1 MSSVNAEGRLEVVLV
16 GPGFHFLSGLS
27 AYTCTL
33 ANELSREHDVSVLL
47 LRRVIPRR
55 LYPTTRRSPNTG
67 TALRYGNNVTRIG
80 ELDWYWFPGLLGALA
95 RLRATKPNLVVL
107 QWWTTATLHTYI
119 LVALFARVLGIRV
132 VVEFHETQDTS
143 EALVLGVDMY
153 CRRGMPLLLSL
164 AHGALV
170 HNNHDLELL
179 RRTFGSRPFD
189 RLDIETAPHGPYTH
203 IADSP
208 ADSPASHDSRSGPT
222 RLLFFGLIRP
232 YKGLDD
238 LLVAFNQLSAEQ
250 AAQFHLTIVGE
261 TWENWQTPAALI
273 SASPHRR
280 RITFVNRYV
289 SDAEAGQFFRDT
301 DVVVLPYRRASASGP
316 LQIAMHSGLH
326 VVLYAVGGL
335 VEATRTYEG
344 AHLVEPDNVD
354 ALRRT
359 LMSIP
364 PDRHRRF
371 TDHTSWSTT
380 LRAIER
386 LARS

>member
-1 MSSVNAEGRLEVVLV
+1 MTAESRIKVVVV
-16 GPGFHFLSGLS
+16 GPSFYFLSGLS

-33 ANELSREHDVSVLL
+33 ANELSRKHDVAVLL

-55 LYPTTRRSPNTG
+55 LYPTTRRSPSAG

-80 ELDWYWFPGLLGALA
+80 ELDWYWIPGLLGTLA
-95 RLRATKPNLVVL
+95 RLRSTKPDLLVL
-107 QWWTTATLHTYI
+107 QWWTVATLHTYI
-119 LVALFARVLGIRV
+119 ALALAARALGIRV
-132 VVEFHETQDTS
+132 AVEFHETQDSS
-143 EALVLGVDMY
+143 EASVFGADMY
-153 CRRGMPLLLSL
+153 CRRGVPLLLSL
-164 AHGALV
+164 AHGAVV
-170 HNNHDLELL
+170 HNNHDLQLL
-179 RRTFGSRPFD
+179 KATFGSGTFD
-189 RLDIETAPHGPYTH
+189 RLEIETAPHGPYTH
-203 IADSP
+203 LADGRVDP
-208 ADSPASHDSRSGPT
+208 ATSHDSRSGPT

-238 LLVAFNQLSAEQ
+238 LLVAFNQFTPEQ

-261 TWENWQTPAALI
+261 TWENWQIPAALI
-273 SASPHRR
+273 TASPHRR
-280 RITFVNRYV
+280 HITFVNRYV
-289 SDAEAGQFFRDT
+289 SDAEAAQFFRDA

-354 ALRRT
+354 ALRHA

-364 PDRHRRF
+364 PDRRRRF
-371 TDHTSWSTT
+371 TDHTSWSTM
-380 LRAIER
+380 LGAIER

>member
-1 MSSVNAEGRLEVVLV
+1 MNGESRIKVVVV
-16 GPGFHFLSGLS
+16 GPSFHFLSGLS

-33 ANELSREHDVSVLL
+33 ANELSREHDVSAIL

-55 LYPTTRRSPNTG
+55 LYPTTRRSPNAA

-80 ELDWYWFPGLLGALA
+80 ELDWYWFPGLLGTLA
-95 RLRATKPNLVVL
+95 RLRSAKPNLVVL
-107 QWWTTATLHTYI
+107 QWWTVATLHTYI
-119 LVALFARVLGIRV
+119 ALALAARTLGIRV
-132 VVEFHETQDTS
+132 AVEFHETQDTS
-143 EALVLGVDMY
+143 EASVFGADIY
-153 CRRGMPLLLSL
+153 CRRGLPLLLSL
-164 AHGALV
+164 AHGAVV
-170 HNNHDLELL
+170 HSDHDLQLL
-179 RRTFGSRPFD
+179 RQTFGAGTFD
-189 RLDIETAPHGPYTH
+189 RLQVETAPHGPYTH
-203 IADSP
+203 LTDRRADP
-208 ADSPASHDSRSGPT
+208 PTSHDSLLGPT

-238 LLVAFNQLSAEQ
+238 LLVAFNQFSPEQ

-261 TWENWQTPAALI
+261 TWDNWQIPAALI
-273 SASPHRR
+273 TASPHRR
-280 RITFVNRYV
+280 HITFVNRYV
-289 SDAEAGQFFRDT
+289 SDAEAAQFFRDA

-359 LMSIP
+359 LMSIQP
-364 PDRHRRF
+364 EKNRRF
-371 TDHTSWSTT
+371 ADHTSWSTM